1 MLQPD
6 RLASLDLAKAGSRV
20 PEVPGIL
27 SADQLLATGR
37 SIAAEQQPN
46 GAIGWPDGHID
57 AWNHVECAMALT
69 TCGLHEQAR
78 RAYTWLAQTQHPDG
92 SWAVRAADG
101 SDTEHTTEANH
112 AAYTAV
118 GVWHE
123 LLVTGDEDF
132 AAQMWPVVR
141 GAIEFAVGLQTARGE
156 IIWRRLAD
164 GAPDSY
170 ALLTGN
176 ASMYQSLGC
185 AVALAE
191 LVGEP
196 QPDWELAAAQLGHV
210 VACHPDVF
218 ADKSRFSM
226 DWYYPV
232 LGGPVRG
239 PAAEQLLKQGWDTY
253 MVPGLGV
260 RCVSDEPW
268 VTGAETCELAIALA
282 AIGDRDKALE
292 LFEQIQFLRD
302 PAGAYW
308 TGWQF
313 VNRKHYPHEKSAY
326 TAAAVVLAADVLSG
340 STGAAGIFR
349 SAAAG
354 PPVWPPGRPGR
365 LRLRELSSADTV
377 AGSLQYVQRAR
388 HLHFLEGARPQ
399 RPLVHPVRSLAAVRR
414 VGEDVVKRE
423 RSAGRHPG
431 RPALVVGHDMLLA
444 VASVDEQHPER
455 RAPDP
460 GDGPG
465 SADDRD
471 HVLL

>member
-1 MLQPD
+1 
-6 RLASLDLAKAGSRV
+6 V

-27 SADQLLATGR
+27 TADQILTTGR
-37 SIAAEQQPN
+37 SIAAEQQRS

-69 TCGLHEQAR
+69 TCGLHAEAR
-78 RAYTWLAQTQHPDG
+78 RAYAWLADTQHPDG

-101 SDTEHTTEANH
+101 TDTEQHTEANH

-132 AAQMWPVVR
+132 AARMWPVVR

-156 IIWRRLAD
+156 IIWRRMAD
-164 GAPDSY
+164 GSPDSY

-185 AVALAE
+185 AIALAE
-191 LVGEP
+191 RIGEP

-210 VACHPDVF
+210 VACHGDVF

-239 PAAEQLLKQGWDTY
+239 AAAERLLRAGWDTY
-253 MVPGLGV
+253 LVPGLGV

-268 VTGAETCELAIALA
+268 VTGAETCELAITLE

-302 PAGAYW
+302 PSGAYW

-313 VNRKHYPHEKSAY
+313 VNRKHYPHEQSAY
-326 TAAAVVLAADVLSG
+326 TAAAVVIAADALSG

-349 SAAAG
+349 NAGAG
-354 PPVWPPGRPGR
+354 PSVFIA
-365 LRLRELSSADTV
+365 AD
-377 AGSLQYVQRAR
+377 
-388 HLHFLEGARPQ
+388 P
-399 RPLVHPVRSLAAVRR
+399 AAC
-414 VGEDVVKRE
+414 GCDT
-423 RSAGRHPG
+423 
-431 RPALVVGHDMLLA
+431 D
-444 VASVDEQHPER
+444 
-455 RAPDP
+455 
-460 GDGPG
+460 
-465 SADDRD
+465 
-471 HVLL
+471 